1 MGAGL
6 CVLVSDSPE
15 SVEAL
20 GDSGFTFKGGD
31 VTDLPRALTDLLS
44 DPQYR
49 ISTGERARQRVRD
62 NFLREN
68 VVDEAGDDL
77 DVNVQ
82 G

>member
-15 SVEAL
+15 SLEAL
-20 GDSGFTFKGGD
+20 GDSGFTFKRGD

-49 ISTGERARQRVRD
+49 ISAGERARQRVNGITFYGKTSWMR
-62 NFLREN
+62 L
-68 VVDEAGDDL
+68 ATI
-77 DVNVQ
+77 
-82 G
+82 